1 MECENLTQTGKGKF
15 NRQVYRR
22 GVDKKASSGGHVIL
36 DSFEE
41 TKMKLNMTKKLAKAL
56 LSLAMLG
63 MIMMSSAMLAQS
75 TTQGGI
81 SGTVFD
87 ATGAV
92 IGNATVT
99 IRNNSTNSEQLVTSD
114 SSGNFKAPLVEPG
127 TYTVLVA
134 ASGFEGYQATSVVV
148 QVGQVTTVEP
158 HMTTGAASQV
168 VEVTAGTPIL
178 NFDSPDFS
186 SVINQTALANVPIN
200 NRRWSALALTTPGV
214 VADSSGFGLVSVRG
228 ISTLLNNVMI
238 DGADDNQAYYAE
250 ERGRTREAYSTS
262 GSAVQEF
269 QMNTGVYAAEYGR
282 AAGGV
287 INSVTKSGGN
297 QLHGEAYFYDRESN
311 WNAFNNYTVY
321 SPPPTFISTHVKPED
336 VRKIYGFTVGGA
348 LIKDKL
354 FWMYTYD
361 QHSHIFPAISTPSI
375 PSTFYLQPDA
385 ALSGSQVC
393 VASGATAGEVTGNP
407 ASGTT
412 SATDQQVCTMAVRL
426 GMTYAAAASYFS
438 SGLTS
443 LTTDLGLIPRTGY
456 QEINTPKLDWQV
468 NSKEHVSVLYHRLR
482 WDSPGGVQT
491 QNPVF
496 YGVDTTGT
504 DFVKLDYGVAKLTS
518 LIKPSISN
526 EILYQYGRE
535 LNDEGQT
542 PFSSYTKNNLVSASG
557 NVPEVVFASTAGS
570 LTFGSPYYSYRIA
583 LPDERKWQVE
593 DTLYYSHGN
602 HSFKFG
608 VDLLHNADLIN
619 NTFESNGVFSYGY
632 ISNYLTDLYLSK
644 HGASSG
650 VCNSSAA
657 QAYATS
663 TGSVAGQPGDTFPC
677 YTSFVQGFGN
687 PVFAMNTFDYGVFA
701 QDNWKFSPRLTLE
714 LGLRYDQEIIPAQQ
728 ASYVNPAVPQT
739 ANKPTDKNNFGP
751 RVGFSWDTFGTGKTL
766 LRGGF
771 GMYYGRLTN
780 GVLLNAQLNTAA
792 GPAQY
797 TTSFKPAATASVP
810 GGPAFPNIVGAG
822 PAISP
827 SVEYLDSH
835 LQDPMVEE
843 YDLVAQQALGKGTVF
858 SVSYLGAMG
867 RELTNFLDLN
877 LNPTQTSVT
886 ITVAD
891 STGKGPLGPT
901 GKQYIVPTFTSY
913 KTAGTSFGA
922 ITDVVSNINSS
933 YNAFVAEVQNHT
945 LHSVQFDVN
954 YTWAHALDYNQG
966 ALTTTSTTN
975 WLDPYANP
983 RSNYGNS
990 SFNIPNRLVGW
1001 AVYNLPNFV
1010 HSKNWASFLTNDWSV
1025 SNSFQAL
1032 SGLPISMTPSGSNST
1047 SAVLSGWNGGGDT
1060 AYIPI
1065 IGRNTFKYPRHIVD
1079 DLRVQKGIVFKE
1091 RYRLEL
1097 LCNVFNVANH
1107 QNVDGLNTT
1116 GYSFTGGTAT
1126 ASTATY
1132 NTSFGTVSSSNS
1144 SGFLYTPRQLEV
1156 AAKFSF

>member
-1 MECENLTQTGKGKF
+1 MKREVEIQAGEELLI
-15 NRQVYRR
+15 RQPWARR
-22 GVDKKASSGGHVIL
+22 RQQRVRRRAKIYAIL
-36 DSFEE
+36 EE
-41 TKMKLNMTKKLAKAL
+41 TDMKLNLMKKLTKAL
-56 LSLAMLG
+56 LFVFAVAAG
-63 MIMMSSAMLAQS
+63 PMLAQS
-75 TTQGGI
+75 TTQGAIG
-81 SGTVFD
+81 GTVFD

-92 IGNATVT
+92 IGKATVT
-99 IRNNSTNSEQLVTSD
+99 IHNNATNAEQLLTTD
-114 SSGNFKAPLVEPG
+114 DSGNFKAPLVEPG
-127 TYTVLVA
+127 TYTVTVA
-134 ASGFEGYQATSVVV
+134 AAGFEGYHANSVVV
-148 QVGQVTTVEP
+148 QVGQMTSVEP
-158 HMTTGAASQV
+158 HMTTGSANQV
-168 VEVTAGTPIL
+168 VDVTATTPIL

-186 SVINQTALANVPIN
+186 TVINQTALANIPMN
-200 NRRWSALALTTPGV
+200 NRRWSAMALTTPGV

-238 DGADDNQAYYAE
+238 DGADDNQAYYSE

-297 QLHGEAYFYDRESN
+297 GLHGEAYFYDRESN

-321 SPPPTFISTHVKPED
+321 SPPPTYISTHIKPED

-361 QHSHIFPAISTPSI
+361 QHSHIFPAIATPSI

-385 ALSGSQVC
+385 ALTGTQVC
-393 VASGATAGEVTGNP
+393 NASGATAGEITGTP
-407 ASGTT
+407 TSGAT

-426 GMTYAAAASYFS
+426 GMTYGAGATYFN
-438 SGLTS
+438 SGLAALS
-443 LTTDLGLIPRTGY
+443 TDLGIIPRTGY
-456 QEINTPKLDWQV
+456 QEINTPKLDFQI
-468 NSKEHVSVLYHRLR
+468 NPKEHVSVLYHRLR

-496 YGVDTTGT
+496 YGIDTTGT

-518 LIKPSISN
+518 LIKPTISN
-526 EILYQYGRE
+526 EVLYQYGRE

-542 PFSSYTKNNLVSASG
+542 PYSSYTKNNLVSASG
-557 NVPEVVFASTAGS
+557 NVPEVVFASTAGT
-570 LTFGSPYYSYRIA
+570 LTFGSPYYSYRLA

-602 HSFKFG
+602 HTFKFG
-608 VDLLHNADLIN
+608 VDLLHNSDLIN

-644 HGASSG
+644 HGGTG

-657 QAYATS
+657 QAYAAS

-677 YTSFVQGFGN
+677 YTGFVQGFGN

-714 LGLRYDQEIIPAQQ
+714 LGVRYDQELIPTQQ
-728 ASYVNPAVPQT
+728 AAYVNPAVPQT
-739 ANKPTDKNNFGP
+739 ANKPSDKNNVGP
-751 RVGFSWDTFGTGKTL
+751 RIGFSWDAFGTGKTL
-766 LRGGF
+766 LRGGY

-780 GVLLNAQLNTAA
+780 GVLLNAQLNTAF
-792 GPAQY
+792 GPSQY
-797 TTSFKPAATASVP
+797 TTSFKPAATTSVP
-810 GGPAFPNIVGAG
+810 MGPQFPNIQGTG

-827 SVEYLDSH
+827 SVEYLDNH

-843 YDLVAQQALGKGTVF
+843 YDLVVQQALGKGTVF
-858 SVSYLGAMG
+858 SVNYLGAMG

-877 LNPTQTSVT
+877 LNPVQTNVT

-901 GKQYIVPTFTSY
+901 GKQYVVPTFTSY
-913 KTAGTSFGA
+913 RTVGTSFGA

-945 LHSVQFDVN
+945 LHAIQFDVN
-954 YTWAHALDYNQG
+954 YTWAHALDFNQN

-975 WLDPYANP
+975 WLDPYANA

-1001 AVYNLPNFV
+1001 AFYNLPNFV
-1010 HSKNWASFLTNDWSV
+1010 SKANWGSYLANGWSL

-1032 SGLPISMTPSGSNST
+1032 SGLPLSMTPSGSNST
-1047 SAVLSGWNGGGDT
+1047 SSVLSGWNGGGAT
-1060 AYIPI
+1060 QYIPI
-1065 IGRNTFKYPRHIVD
+1065 IGRNTYKYPRHIVD
-1079 DLRVQKGIVFKE
+1079 DIRVQKAIEIHE
-1091 RYRLEL
+1091 RYHLDL
-1097 LCNVFNVANH
+1097 LCNVFNIANH
-1107 QNVDGLNTT
+1107 QNIDGINTT
-1116 GYSFTGGTAT
+1116 GYTFTGGTANS
-1126 ASTATY
+1126 STATY
-1132 NTSFGTVSSSNS
+1132 NTSFGSVSSSNS